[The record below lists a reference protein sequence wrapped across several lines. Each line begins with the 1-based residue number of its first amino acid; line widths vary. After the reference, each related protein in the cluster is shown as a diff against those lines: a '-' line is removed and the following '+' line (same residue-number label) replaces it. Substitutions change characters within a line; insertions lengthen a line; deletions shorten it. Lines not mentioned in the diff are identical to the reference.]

1 MRKIHSFSSFNALN
15 EADTASDI
23 LKVAETESSKLY
35 DQTLGLILTTALNS
49 YSSELNFPVKIYDPN
64 IDADIASIKSSPI
77 EGKPDAFKKVMVKV
91 QKAAEDNKLE
101 GAKEAVEAWVAA
113 GSKAA
118 DALVAMI
125 NQYKDQ
131 PEELKHINNFVN
143 AKLDSFTQEIEDSS
157 KENEL
162 KMAIAN
168 KANESES
175 FDDEIFEGIF
185 QGKKGMIEDVSKQ
198 ITLVN
203 AKLASLA
210 QTPGMA
216 SEVQK
221 LQNEVTQISAKMGE
235 LLGKSN
241 KEISKEE
248 IKKAAARLAE
258 IPTEADK
265 IAEKMLKQ
273 DATNKEA
280 ASILVQALAL
290 VQDAKNKEVSYLQK
304 KGEALQKEKNDKIK
318 VVLPV
323 DRVDY
328 DPAETKKVNPEVKKF
343 QELVVDKFGKIKM
356 ITSLPQ
362 YSKMGTDGKFGQN
375 TRDIVKVLKKGFGL
389 SDSSGDITKEL
400 VDEIQI
406 QADTIKESINSRV
419 YTFSDFVSIYEAA
432 FNTET
437 AVEYAKSLPTYSSTP
452 AASAGSS
459 SGSKSSGG
467 SSSSMIFKEGSK
479 GPEVT
484 AIQNV
489 VGAVVKGTDEEK
501 NQTFGP
507 KTKQAVMAWQKSNGL
522 KEDGIVGSDTI
533 KKMSEI
539 KNLGK
544 WTASMISKLAGSEV
558 KPIEVKPEEKG
569 LNTNVEIQNAA
580 NGIIAGSVGGGT
592 DESKILSSIKSI
604 KSKKDFEILQSLLK
618 RSMETREIDIPGQ
631 GVTKTYTYTL
641 PQLGI
646 KQRAPFGSVQEIIN
660 DEMGSGNTG
669 TIQDIADYLKS
680 IKVNASFSKDDSGD
694 FKENSFKIS

>member
-15 EADTASDI
+15 EADTSSDV

-64 IDADIASIKSSPI
+64 IDADITSIKSSPI
-77 EGKPDAFKKVMVKV
+77 EGKPDAFKKVMMKV

-101 GAKEAVEAWVAA
+101 GAKEAVDAWVAA

-131 PEELKHINNFVN
+131 PEELKHINDFVN
-143 AKLDSFTQEIEDSS
+143 AKLDSFMQEIEDSS

-162 KMAIAN
+162 KIAIVN

-290 VQDAKNKEVSYLQK
+290 VQDAKNKEVDYLQK
-304 KGEALQKEKNDKIK
+304 KGEALQKEKDDKIK
-318 VVLPV
+318 VKMTL

-328 DPAETKKVNPEVKKF
+328 DPDNTKTVNADVKKF
-343 QELVVDKFGKIKM
+343 QELVVDKFGKIKQ
-356 ITSLPQ
+356 IAGLPQ
-362 YSKMGTDGKFGQN
+362 FKAMGTDGKFGKG
-375 TRDIVKVLKKGFGL
+375 TRDIVIILKRGFGL
-389 SDSSGDITKEL
+389 SDTSKDITKEL
-400 VDEIQI
+400 IDEIQT
-406 QADTIKESINSRV
+406 QVIKESQSRI
-419 YTFSDFVSIYEAA
+419 FSFQNYVSLYEDF
-432 FNTET
+432 N
-437 AVEYAKSLPTYSSTP
+437 VEVAIDTAKSLPSYTSPAPASRSSYS
-452 AASAGSS
+452 SS
-459 SGSKSSGG
+459 SGSKSS
-467 SSSSMIFKEGSK
+467 ITFKEGSK
-479 GPEVT
+479 GPEVV
-484 AIQNV
+484 AIQNA
-489 VGAVVKGTDEEK
+489 VGAPVKGTDEDK

-507 KTKQAVMAWQKSNGL
+507 KTKEAVMAWQKSNGL
-522 KEDGIVGSDTI
+522 TPDGIVGPGTI
-533 KKMSEI
+533 KKMAEI

-544 WTASMISKLAGSEV
+544 WTASMISKLAGFEV
-558 KPIEVKPEEKG
+558 KPMEVKPVEVKIDQALMSGIAKDIKDSLEGNGTDEEKLKNSIFKIKNMEEFKAVEEELRNLYEEDGEPRAEKPIEVLINNE
-569 LNTNVEIQNAA
+569 L
-580 NGIIAGSVGGGT
+580 GSDDFDTV
-592 DESKILSSIKSI
+592 KSI
-604 KSKKDFEILQSLLK
+604 VNHLKKVIKLNATYQSQTDPIMGGKLFK
-618 RSMETREIDIPGQ
+618 GET
-631 GVTKTYTYTL
+631 
-641 PQLGI
+641 
-646 KQRAPFGSVQEIIN
+646 
-660 DEMGSGNTG
+660 
-669 TIQDIADYLKS
+669 
-680 IKVNASFSKDDSGD
+680 
-694 FKENSFKIS
+694 FKYSY